1 MHEIKI
7 KLVCSISCFNTE
19 EVEVEEEEEK
29 PGKGVGTRKFRVA
42 LF

>member
-19 EVEVEEEEEK
+19 EVEEEEEK